1 MKKFK
6 LTRQWLDLVLKYPRT
21 VIASAIL
28 VTVLM
33 GWNIPRLQLEPDVK
47 ALMPQ
52 DFEIINSMREM
63 EDIFGGN
70 DLVVIS
76 LTSQNIFSSA
86 TFEKIEAMTAE
97 IETLAEVDQVISIT
111 NVQDV
116 LGTTDGFEVHE
127 LIEEFPTT
135 ASQIDSLKKR
145 IIDNRMIYGTL
156 VSTDFQKAG
165 IIAYLN
171 VTSHKNTDTEIY
183 ETFKAIKHKYEG
195 PEQIHMA
202 GLPLTRREVTAT
214 MTSDMKKLFP
224 YGIIL
229 MILLLV
235 FTFHSWTGAFLPFTV
250 VIMSIVF
257 TIGLMVMFGVKM
269 TIVEMMIPVM
279 LIAIANS
286 YSIQVITQYFIEY
299 LNNPKADKDSL
310 IRLILSYLT
319 TPVLLSGFTT
329 LVGFLSLQ
337 SHILPPAKNLGLL
350 CACGTTIAY
359 IFSLTFIPAALKL
372 LDFPATLQAAGSHE
386 RTNRFLQGWGR
397 FFIRFRKPF
406 LVFCLLAIII
416 ISTGIARIIVD
427 TNPIAYWKK
436 SSEIRQSNDVI
447 DRNFGGSSTVSVL
460 ATGDIKDPEFLRK
473 IENLCT
479 FLESQPAVTRANS
492 VVDMLKRMNQAF
504 HGDSAQYNVIPATS
518 EEVAQ
523 YLFLY
528 SLTGD
533 TKDLDRFVDYDYSQA
548 QILARGNDS
557 GSKTSYKLY
566 TDTKDYI
573 AKNLGTENFPSVSGM
588 APLIGVLSKL
598 VVEGQIRSLALSI
611 VCVFLIVA
619 VAFRSATAGLISIV
633 PLSAAVLG
641 LFGIMGYVGITL
653 NMATALISSIMIGV
667 GIDYTIHFMYRFR
680 LEVRKDGDAEK
691 AVIRTLTTSGKGIIY
706 NAVSVII
713 GFIVLMLSGFEPIY
727 FFGFLIV
734 VSITGCLFGALSV
747 LPALMVLIKPAII
760 FGKRSRS

>member
-1 MKKFK
+1 MIRRLIEF
-6 LTRQWLDLVLKYPRT
+6 DLKYPRT
-21 VIASAIL
+21 IIAACIL
-28 VTVLM
+28 LTLLM
-33 GWNIPRLQLEPDVK
+33 GWSIPRIQLEPDVK

-52 DFEIINSMREM
+52 DFEIINSMKEM
-63 EDIFGGN
+63 EDTFGGN
-70 DLVVIS
+70 DLVVVSI
-76 LTSQNIFSSA
+76 TAENIFSPS
-86 TFEKIEAMTAE
+86 TFEKIETMTAE
-97 IETLAEVDQVISIT
+97 IETLAAVDQVVSIT
-111 NVQDV
+111 NVPDV
-116 LGTTDGFEVHE
+116 LGTVDGFEVRE

-135 ASQIDSLKKR
+135 ELQVDSLKQR
-145 IIDNRMIYGTL
+145 IAANRMIYGTL

-171 VTSHKNTDTEIY
+171 VASHENTDKEIY
-183 ETFKAIKHKYEG
+183 ETFMALRHRYEG
-195 PEQIHMA
+195 PERIHIA
-202 GLPLTRREVTAT
+202 GLPLTRREVTTT

-235 FTFHSWTGAFLPFTV
+235 FSFHSWTGAFLPFTV

-257 TIGLMVMFGVKM
+257 TIGLMVMVGVKM
-269 TIVEMMIPVM
+269 TVVEMMIPVM

-286 YSIQVITQYFIEY
+286 YSIQVITQYFVEY
-299 LNNPKADKDSL
+299 LNNPKADKDNL

-329 LVGFLSLQ
+329 LVGFLSLR

-359 IFSLTFIPAALKL
+359 IYSLTFIPAALKL
-372 LDFPATLQAAGSHE
+372 LDFPAILKAAGSHE
-386 RTNRFLQGWGR
+386 RTSRFLQGWGR

-406 LVFCLLAIII
+406 LGLCLLAIIV

-447 DRNFGGSSTVSVL
+447 DRNFGGSSTLSVL
-460 ATGDIKDPEFLRK
+460 ATGDIKDPEFLHK

-492 VVDMLKRMNQAF
+492 IVDMLKRMNQAF
-504 HGDSAQYNVIPATS
+504 HGDSIEYSVIPATT

-533 TKDLDRFVDYDYSQA
+533 TKDLDRFVDYDYTQS
-548 QILARGNDS
+548 QILARVNDS

-566 TDTKDYI
+566 TDAKEYI
-573 AKNLGTENFPSVSGM
+573 LKNLGTENFPSVSGM
-588 APLIGVLSKL
+588 APLIGVLSEL
-598 VVEGQIRSLALSI
+598 IVDGQIRSLALSI
-611 VCVFLIVA
+611 GAVFLIVA
-619 VAFRSATAGLISIV
+619 IAFRSAIAGLISII
-633 PLSAAVLG
+633 PLGAAVLC
-641 LFGIMGYVGITL
+641 LFGIMGYAGITL
-653 NMATALISSIMIGV
+653 NMATALLSSIMIGV

-680 LEVRKDGDAEK
+680 LEAQKDANAEM
-691 AVIRTLTTSGKGIIY
+691 AAIRTLITSGKGIVY
-706 NAVSVII
+706 NAVSVIL
-713 GFIVLMLSGFEPIY
+713 GFTVLMLSGFEPIF
-727 FFGFLIV
+727 FFGFLII
-734 VSITGCLFGALSV
+734 VSITGCLFGALTV
-747 LPALMVLIKPAII
+747 LPALLVLIKPSFV
-760 FGKRSRS
+760 FGKRSSR